1 MSSVSADQLSII
13 NYCLNK
19 VARHYSLTGACLY
32 GSKVAGYSKPESDF
46 DIIIV
51 LDKYPRIVKYVYI
64 KQCKIRI
71 SALVVDRRS
80 LERDAASAFL
90 GEFVIGRLLHVYEPI
105 FNDKLF
111 VLLETLYKKRVIIE
125 EVIRII
131 NAIKV
136 LGTEVVFPLEFI
148 MFSKIKRRSM
158 MYPNALYSYYKTY
171 TGPYAAKNIR
181 AAIRGYKRALS
192 QILLDQKELLI
203 QRPSD
208 SMLQINEKCM
218 LLENGADTYARD
230 LKTLRHFQGLSSYLV
245 HVYAGRK
252 TFQHIVKEVE
262 SKISRHRRSVINL
275 PKFMSCPSEEFLKLP
290 EGIIIIDDKNWLDK
304 VSTHIGFPQY
314 QVVYKIQLGSLRG
327 RSFCYTLRRDSRSDL
342 KQSIVVKDLS
352 KVKPLKWPIY
362 NILGSYKK
370 RPRLDPI
377 FRLGCEYRALRYIRT
392 LGLHSPSII
401 SVVIGKKLLITEY
414 IQGKTILDIVKD
426 CSREADYIDNASL
439 YWLKRSGEHMAK
451 IHSEKSTFG
460 NLNPSDLIVC
470 DQDLFFT
477 GLEHFNFGSGDPI
490 WDIVY
495 FICSSLMP
503 VRHNIHITSKLTA
516 KFLEG
521 YSENININEV
531 NINRNDL
538 KHYIESFEPAIPP
551 PTVNVITKQI
561 STYLM

>member
-1 MSSVSADQLSII
+1 MSSVSADHLSMI

-19 VARHYSLTGACLY
+19 ISRHYSLTGACLY
-32 GSKVAGYSKPESDF
+32 GSKVAGYSKPGSDF

-51 LDKYPRIVKYVYI
+51 LDKYPRIVKYVYM
-64 KQCKIRI
+64 KQSKIRI

-90 GEFVIGRLLHVYEPI
+90 GEFVIGRLLHIYEPL
-105 FNDKLF
+105 FNQKLF
-111 VLLETLYKKRVIIE
+111 VLLETLYKKRVIME
-125 EVIRII
+125 ELIRII
-131 NAIKV
+131 NSIKV

-148 MFSKIKRRSM
+148 MFSKIKRRSI

-181 AAIRGYKRALS
+181 AALVGYRRALS
-192 QILLDQKELLI
+192 QIMLDQKELLI
-203 QRPSD
+203 QRPTD

-218 LLENGADTYARD
+218 LVAKRADTYSLD
-230 LKTLRHFQGLSSYLV
+230 LKTVRHFQGLSSYLV

-275 PKFMSCPSEEFLKLP
+275 PKFMSCPSEAFLKLP
-290 EGIIIIDDKNWLDK
+290 EGIIIVDDKNWLDK
-304 VSTHIGFPQY
+304 VSMHIGFPQY
-314 QVVYKIQLGSLRG
+314 EVLNKIQLGSLRG
-327 RSFCYTLRRDSRSDL
+327 RSFCYTLRKDSRSDL
-342 KQSIVVKDLS
+342 RRSIVVKELS
-352 KVKPLKWPIY
+352 KVKPVKWPLY
-362 NILGSYKK
+362 DILGSYKK
-370 RPRLDPI
+370 RSRLDPI

-392 LGLHSPSII
+392 LGLNSPPII
-401 SVVIGKKLLITEY
+401 SVVIGKRLLITEY
-414 IQGKTILDIVKD
+414 IHGKTILDIVKD
-426 CSREADYIDNASL
+426 YSREADYSTNSSL
-439 YWLKRSGEHMAK
+439 YWLRRSGEHIAK

-460 NLNPSDLIVC
+460 NLNPADLIVS

-477 GLEHFNFGSGDPI
+477 GLEHFNFGSGDPL
-490 WDIVY
+490 WDIVH

-503 VRHNIHITSKLTA
+503 VRHNIHITSNFTT

-531 NINRNDL
+531 KANRNDL
-538 KHYIESFEPAIPP
+538 KHYIESFEPVMPP
-551 PTVNVITKQI
+551 PAANVITKQI